1 LYQKLVYDTP
11 PRNQD
16 GAKHMARRRRTVQ
29 QAAEELSLTVDA
41 IRQRVR
47 RESLESEKVDG
58 RVYVWLVD
66 DEYEKSK
73 RSVEG
78 VEMVEVLREQ
88 VEDLRSRLDR
98 EQEANRENRRI
109 IAALTERIPEIEAPA
124 STGQAR
130 GSSESA
136 GDASSRG
143 RPPQD
148 TETAASRPWWRRWL
162 G

>member
-1 LYQKLVYDTP
+1 
-11 PRNQD
+11 
-16 GAKHMARRRRTVQ
+16 MARRRLTVQ
-29 QAAEELSLTVDA
+29 QAASILGITVDA

-66 DEYEKSK
+66 DEYADKSK
-73 RSVEG
+73 SSAEG
-78 VEMVEVLREQ
+78 SELFEVLREE

-109 IAALTERIPEIEAPA
+109 IARLMDRIPEIEAPS
-124 STGQAR
+124 STEQAR

-136 GDASSRG
+136 GEGSGRG
-143 RPPQD
+143 VIPQD
-148 TETAASRPWWRRWL
+148 TQAAASRPWWRRIF
-162 G
+162 GG